1 MNRNRALVV
10 LALCC
15 LLAAVAVPATC
26 VVGGLGWWAGEAAG
40 VARDEFGP
48 RAAVRKYEWFKDA
61 WAQLQ
66 AREANIRE
74 RKTQLAALE
83 DSYAGASRGQWAR
96 EDRQTWAQISAEV
109 SGMVAAY
116 NALAAEY
123 NANRSKATFS
133 FAERGLPE
141 QVVPMK
147 AD

>member
-1 MNRNRALVV
+1 MKNWVIV
-10 LALCC
+10 LGLCC
-15 LLAAVAVPATC
+15 LALVAVPVTC
-26 VVGGLGWWAGEAAG
+26 VVGGVGWFAGEAVG

-66 AREANIRE
+66 AREANIKE
-74 RKTQLAALE
+74 RKSQLAALE
-83 DSYAGASRGQWAR
+83 ASYADTPRGQWPR
-96 EDRQTWAQISAEV
+96 EDRQTWAQISAEI

-116 NALAAEY
+116 NDLAAEY

-147 AD
+147 AE